1 MGTVTPMAL
10 FMKRRGCRCK
20 VHPKRKK
27 YVKQKI
33 NKKRRQ
39 LLNEGL
45 DEIKQAFNND
55 DNILEI
61 DYYKDEEFIK
71 VMSRQGVYAEFIE
84 KRTTNSRLTI
94 ADCW

>member
-1 MGTVTPMAL
+1 ML
-10 FMKRRGCRCK
+10 S
-20 VHPKRKK
+20 PKNKGF
-27 YVKQKI
+27 VKQQI
-33 NKKRRQ
+33 NKKRRK

-45 DEIKQAFNND
+45 EEIKRAFNND

-71 VMSRQGVYAEFIE
+71 VMSRQGVHADFIE